1 MGKALLECPFGHK
14 SPLTTSVQTHCGLWR
29 TKMTP
34 VVVWDVIRGIILPS
48 AVLPQPM
55 GPRNLPF
62 AFAYALCPAGTL
74 YRNFLPIT
82 NVCVPTRNV
91 IEPKKIMKG
100 KQKKIGSAT
109 GRGTML
115 RISKH
120 PGDTSPVRRCRKL
133 KKLAALRGIEPRFDD

>member
-1 MGKALLECPFGHK
+1 
-14 SPLTTSVQTHCGLWR
+14 
-29 TKMTP
+29 MTP

-74 YRNFLPIT
+74 YRNFLLIT

-91 IEPKKIMKG
+91 IEPNFYTFILRP
-100 KQKKIGSAT
+100 QSSSA
-109 GRGTML
+109 
-115 RISKH
+115 H
-120 PGDTSPVRRCRKL
+120 DPGAEESQQAKDQ
-133 KKLAALRGIEPRFDD
+133 

>member
-1 MGKALLECPFGHK
+1 MGKASVECPFGHK

-74 YRNFLPIT
+74 YCNFLPIT
-82 NVCVPTRNV
+82 NVCLPTGNV
-91 IEPKKIMKG
+91 IEPKIYTFVIRP
-100 KQKKIGSAT
+100 QKKVDKS
-109 GRGTML
+109 R
-115 RISKH
+115 
-120 PGDTSPVRRCRKL
+120 
-133 KKLAALRGIEPRFDD
+133 